1 MHRRLFLLTYE
12 SNWNWERSNFQEIQI
27 NFAPPRP
34 TGFANFRGA
43 GRGGAALFSRGGAG
57 RGGAPIPGSEWY
69 RNRFSVLSS
78 PLLHDKTWPAWPF
91 CMTQTK
97 RRLSTTERWR
107 PKLIFLCFI
116 ANTLHEHMQCHPNHC
131 NFTFTY
137 FRNYWKGGKSIGLA
151 VAPSNFLQLQRQI

>member
-1 MHRRLFLLTYE
+1 MTHIQVAPFGNPICKIRQQIAKRTVRSKNLILL
-12 SNWNWERSNFQEIQI
+12 R
-27 NFAPPRP
+27 
-34 TGFANFRGA
+34 
-43 GRGGAALFSRGGAG
+43 
-57 RGGAPIPGSEWY
+57 SEWY

-131 NFTFTY
+131 NFFY
-137 FRNYWKGGKSIGLA
+137 LLSQLLKGSKNALVWLLPPPIFYNYKDKYRRSGGEL
-151 VAPSNFLQLQRQI
+151 RQISTRRRDLRAS

>member
-1 MHRRLFLLTYE
+1 MHFVEEKDQIYPMLLRRRSRYIQVAPFGNPICKIRQQIAKRTVRSKNLILL
-12 SNWNWERSNFQEIQI
+12 R
-27 NFAPPRP
+27 
-34 TGFANFRGA
+34 
-43 GRGGAALFSRGGAG
+43 
-57 RGGAPIPGSEWY
+57 SEWY
-69 RNRFSVLSS
+69 RNRFSLLSS

-116 ANTLHEHMQCHPNHC
+116 ANTLHEHTQCHPNHC

-137 FRNYWKGGKSIGLA
+137 FRNYWKGAKVHWIGCC
-151 VAPSNFLQLQRQI
+151 PLQFFTITKTNIGGAEGS